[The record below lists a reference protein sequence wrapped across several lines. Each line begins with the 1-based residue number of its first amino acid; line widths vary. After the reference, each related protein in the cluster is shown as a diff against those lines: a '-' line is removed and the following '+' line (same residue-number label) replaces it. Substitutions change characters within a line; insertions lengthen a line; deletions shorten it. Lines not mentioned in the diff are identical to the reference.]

1 MNRLA
6 VAVGWGFSRQ
16 SLWPK
21 LYELIG
27 LRVESISMPSSETNL
42 TSGLLAGAGVDLH
55 LELNGPRLRAGLTDA
70 LREAVRSGRLAP
82 GSRMPAS
89 RTLAADL
96 GVARSTVTECY
107 AELVAE
113 GWLTARQGSGT
124 RVAQLAEPRR
134 AAPTAAPSGPNRR
147 RATRGLLPGAAEF
160 AEFPRTQ
167 WLAAARRALGAA
179 PPNAFG
185 YGDPLG
191 SMQLRTALAD
201 YLSRVRGVYAEPE
214 RIVICSGFHQGL
226 MLIAQA
232 IKARGGR
239 AVAVE
244 AYGLGLYRTLL
255 TDAGL
260 GIPPL
265 PVDENGARTEE
276 LAGLNGVGAVLL
288 TPAHQFPTGVALSP
302 ERRAA
307 ALDWARTTGG
317 LILEDDYD
325 GEFRYD
331 RKPVGALQ
339 GLDPERVVYFGT
351 ASKSIAPALRL
362 AWMVVPEKVL
372 PDVAAA
378 KGRVETVSVL
388 DQLTLTEFITSG
400 AFDSHVRSRRQSYR
414 RRRDELVA
422 ALARRASAIRVTGMA
437 AGLQAV
443 LELPPGTESS
453 VVEAAARRGLIVSG
467 MAEFRHSALDQAGA
481 QDALVVNYSAVSDS
495 AWEQALNVLCSVM
508 P

>member
-1 MNRLA
+1 MER
-6 VAVGWGFSRQ
+6 SQ
-16 SLWPK
+16 
-21 LYELIG
+21 
-27 LRVESISMPSSETNL
+27 TN
-42 TSGLLAGAGVDLH
+42 SAGVDLH
-55 LELNGPRLRAGLTDA
+55 LELSGPGLRAGLTDA

-82 GSRMPAS
+82 GSRLPAS

-96 GVARSTVTECY
+96 GIARSTVTECY

-113 GWLTARQGSGT
+113 GWLTAQQGSGT
-124 RVAQLAEPRR
+124 RVAQRAAPRR
-134 AAPTAAPSGPNRR
+134 AAADPTRR
-147 RATRGLLPGAAEF
+147 RSTHGLLPGAADF

-167 WLAAARRALGAA
+167 WLAAARRVLAVA
-179 PPNAFG
+179 PPDAFG

-191 SMQLRTALAD
+191 RIELRTALAD

-214 RIVICSGFHQGL
+214 RIVICSGFHHGL
-226 MLIAQA
+226 TLTARTL
-232 IKARGGR
+232 KARGAR

-244 AYGLGLYRTLL
+244 AYGLGLYRALL

-260 GIPPL
+260 SIPPL
-265 PVDENGARTEE
+265 LVDGQGARTDD
-276 LAGLNGVGAVLL
+276 LASLSGVGAVLL

-307 ALDWARTTGG
+307 AIDWARTTGG

-339 GLDPERVVYFGT
+339 GLDPERVVYYGT
-351 ASKSIAPALRL
+351 ASKSLAPALRV
-362 AWMVVPEKVL
+362 AWMVVPEHLL
-372 PDVAAA
+372 PGIAAA
-378 KGRVETVSVL
+378 KGPVETVSVL
-388 DQLTLTEFITSG
+388 DQLTLAEFITSG
-400 AFDSHVRSRRQSYR
+400 GFDRHVRSRRQTYR
-414 RRRDELVA
+414 RRRDQLVA
-422 ALARRASAIRVTGMA
+422 ALAQRTPDTRVTGMA

-453 VVEAAARRGLIVSG
+453 VLEAAASRGLMVSG
-467 MAEFRHSALDQAGA
+467 MAEFRHEALDQQAAA

-495 AWEQALNVLCSVM
+495 AWGGALKALCSVM

>member
-1 MNRLA
+1 MIVSQTNSSTA
-6 VAVGWGFSRQ
+6 
-16 SLWPK
+16 SLTK
-21 LYELIG
+21 
-27 LRVESISMPSSETNL
+27 
-42 TSGLLAGAGVDLH
+42 AGVDLH
-55 LELNGPRLRAGLTDA
+55 LELRGGPGLRAGLTEA

-82 GSRMPAS
+82 DTRLPAS

-96 GVARSTVTECY
+96 GIARSTVTECY

-113 GWLTARQGSGT
+113 GWLTAQQGSGT
-124 RVAQLAEPRR
+124 RVAHRAEPRR
-134 AAPTAAPSGPNRR
+134 AAGTTAPAGANRR
-147 RATRGLLPGAAEF
+147 RPTHGLLPGAADF

-167 WLAAARRALGAA
+167 WLAAARRALTAA
-179 PPNAFG
+179 EHDAFG

-191 SMQLRTALAD
+191 RVELRTALAH
-201 YLSRVRGVYAEPE
+201 YLARVRGVYAEPE
-214 RIVICSGFHQGL
+214 RIIICSGFHNGL
-226 MLIAQA
+226 TLTAQA
-232 IKARGGR
+232 LKATGER

-244 AYGLGLYRTLL
+244 AYGLGLYRALL

-260 GIPPL
+260 SIPPL
-265 PVDENGARTEE
+265 AVDEQGARTDK
-276 LAGLNGVGAVLL
+276 LASLSGVRAVLL

-307 ALDWARTTGG
+307 AIDWARTTGG

-351 ASKSIAPALRL
+351 ASKSLAPALRV
-362 AWMVVPEKVL
+362 AWMVVPEGLL
-372 PDVAAA
+372 PDITAA
-378 KGRVETVSVL
+378 KGRVEMVSVL
-388 DQLTLTEFITSG
+388 EQLTLAEFITSG
-400 AFDSHVRSRRQSYR
+400 AFDRHVRSRRQSYR
-414 RRRDELVA
+414 RRRDQLVA
-422 ALARRASAIRVTGMA
+422 ALARSAPDIRVTGMA

-443 LELPPGTESS
+443 LELPPGTESW
-453 VVEAAARRGLIVSG
+453 VLQAAARQGLMISG
-467 MAEFRHSALDQAGA
+467 MAEFRHPALDRLAAA

-495 AWEQALNVLCSVM
+495 AWDGALNALCRAM